1 MIGTIETYPQAHSPD
16 FPLDTLKAFVG
27 SPSSMRIRNV
37 PKKVGSWQI
46 TKVYVEV
53 VYPDNTS
60 QTADCTL
67 VGGVWV
73 CTIAGSSTAGT
84 LTQGYTVYADGT
96 DENGNAVTGYIL
108 GKGDV
113 VIMQASSTPEPE
125 PATIFVR
132 LKDDGTD
139 AEEGAIFPTEDGYA
153 VQQNGEMHLL
163 GRPFDQITAYVETQV
178 SSKAEISE
186 VEAVVEDVE
195 DLSNSLSNYYTKSE
209 TSSAAEINS
218 SFEAVQAAIT
228 EVDNSLSDYYLK
240 NETSS
245 SVEIQNALDTKQPV
259 GDYALTSQIPT
270 AVSQLENDAGYL
282 TEHQSLSDYYT
293 KSETSSNVELNT
305 KFATKADLSA
315 LDDKR
320 SVLDFNVYEDPL
332 ANVSAVVFNFTV
344 AYASSP
350 EQPFLSATM
359 VHTGGEAIQWTWHV
373 SDNECTID
381 YETDHYQLIY
391 HNFQDGGGNPHS
403 GSMTAPLE
411 YPTWSC
417 AVGDENFYFT
427 VTSQKT
433 IIATQEWVQAEISAK
448 ADLTALANYVTSAQV
463 EPYYNFNEPNVPTG
477 LAYKA
482 RMLEA
487 VGSDDGKLDTDANM
501 GIMVNRGDDFI
512 PVIKAQANYN
522 TYFPWNLSQFFEQT
536 YSPALELVFYYGK
549 IAKMMG
555 SRPRIMY
562 TGYMFVTYSE
572 GSGGFAM
579 PCGED
584 GMPTGTLYEI
594 DTKSTAY
601 IVYSNDNQIHTIE
614 LGGIYGTNEIVSI
627 DGQENQITCTR
638 ASAFKNYS
646 YTYTF
651 ATQDYVNVGLSSKA
665 DLSALSTKAD
675 LSALD
680 DYYTKNETSSA
691 IEISNALETK
701 RDWNDLKVKGIP
713 PNVTTSRFN
722 ISDGTT
728 TTNAYWYS
736 EGRWESGSTFQ
747 VLSTLTADVY
757 ELNVY
762 DSNVWTSVGTFSLD
776 NNYEATITNDGT
788 TYSIIGYVGDI
799 VVNNELSSYAT
810 REWVMEQL
818 AALSVMLQGG
828 N

>member
-153 VQQNGEMHLL
+153 VQQNGETHLL
-163 GRPFDQITAYVETQV
+163 GRPFDQITAYVDTQV

-186 VEAVVEDVE
+186 VEAVAEDVE

-245 SVEIQNALDTKQPV
+245 SVEIQNTLDTKQPV

-293 KSETSSNVELNT
+293 KSQTSSNVELDTQFATKADLTAIPTKVSQLSNDSGFITSADHITDDVGNSISANLSVHYQTDSFNWYVDGVKGSPDNSFWSASYTPTDTQYNGWELNIFEGSSMPDAYDFAVNWTSYIDGQWIPDSTMMQGLLPVGQTEFTNGEHTARVAYKYEDGKLAKLDDIPTKVSQLSNDAGYLTEHQSLSDYYTKSETSSNVEL
-305 KFATKADLSA
+305 D
-315 LDDKR
+315 
-320 SVLDFNVYEDPL
+320 
-332 ANVSAVVFNFTV
+332 
-344 AYASSP
+344 
-350 EQPFLSATM
+350 TM
-359 VHTGGEAIQWTWHV
+359 F
-373 SDNECTID
+373 
-381 YETDHYQLIY
+381 ET
-391 HNFQDGGGNPHS
+391 
-403 GSMTAPLE
+403 
-411 YPTWSC
+411 
-417 AVGDENFYFT
+417 
-427 VTSQKT
+427 
-433 IIATQEWVQAEISAK
+433 
-448 ADLTALANYVTSAQV
+448 
-463 EPYYNFNEPNVPTG
+463 
-477 LAYKA
+477 
-482 RMLEA
+482 
-487 VGSDDGKLDTDANM
+487 
-501 GIMVNRGDDFI
+501 
-512 PVIKAQANYN
+512 
-522 TYFPWNLSQFFEQT
+522 
-536 YSPALELVFYYGK
+536 
-549 IAKMMG
+549 
-555 SRPRIMY
+555 
-562 TGYMFVTYSE
+562 
-572 GSGGFAM
+572 
-579 PCGED
+579 
-584 GMPTGTLYEI
+584 
-594 DTKSTAY
+594 
-601 IVYSNDNQIHTIE
+601 
-614 LGGIYGTNEIVSI
+614 
-627 DGQENQITCTR
+627 
-638 ASAFKNYS
+638 
-646 YTYTF
+646 
-651 ATQDYVNVGLSSKA
+651 KA

-691 IEISNALETK
+691 VEISNALETK
-701 RDWNDLKVKGIP
+701 RDWNDMTVKGIP
-713 PNVTTSRFN
+713 PNAQQSRFN

-728 TTNAYWYS
+728 TNNAYWYD
-736 EGRWESGSTFQ
+736 EGRWESGQSFA
-747 VLSTLTADVY
+747 VYATLTADVY
-757 ELNVY
+757 ELKKY
-762 DSNVWTSVGTFSLD
+762 DTATQTSVGTFSLD
-776 NNYEATITNDGT
+776 SNYEATITNDGT
-788 TYSIIGYVGDI
+788 TYSIIGYAGDL
-799 VVNNELSSYAT
+799 VVNTQLTSYAT
-810 REWVMEQL
+810 QEWVMQQL